1 MEDKAKKRCC
11 NKCGKEFGMENG
23 ICREDYIHIRKEWG
37 YFSEKDG
44 KTQEFLICEAC
55 VAIIEK
61 EFVIPS
67 HFEDTKEML

>member
-1 MEDKAKKRCC
+1 MEDKAKKKYC
-11 NKCGKEFGMENG
+11 NKCGKELEMANG
-23 ICREDYIHIRKEWG
+23 ICHEDYIHIRKEWG
-37 YFSEKDG
+37 YFSKKDG

-61 EFVIPS
+61 EFVIAS